1 MKQTD
6 RLEMIG
12 LMAVYVTIAIFTNSC
27 SNDAFFGLE
36 EERNK
41 WEEQSESIR
50 LNNLDLSEFLTV
62 SSLKPEE
69 WTDSDFMAFSA
80 ATERIGVTYSET
92 KNLYEF
98 KASCGK
104 DVNVSDTLY
113 SMVLNLFGHTNMIM
127 SSHDTQKKHKKT
139 NNREFF
145 WGLPDCGPAAVSHM
159 GQYAPSYSTAIAK
172 CDEMFPNWR
181 QNWGIPRDS
190 LGVYINKFVFVARYH
205 NMSFCSSP
213 ITSLKNIV
221 MFYFIQYPYG
231 HIVNVYKY
239 TRLGS
244 FGLLYYHDYSA
255 TSQGDGTLME
265 SQMSDIYP
273 FPLCIN

>member
-1 MKQTD
+1 MKQTNK
-6 RLEMIG
+6 LKMIDA
-12 LMAVYVTIAIFTNSC
+12 MAVSIMVALFTASC
-27 SNDAFFGLE
+27 SNDEFFGFDDE
-36 EERNK
+36 SYK
-41 WEEQSESIR
+41 MVDQSELIN
-50 LNNLDLSEFLTV
+50 LNNLDLSEYLSV
-62 SSLKPEE
+62 SSFNPEE
-69 WTDSDFMAFSA
+69 WSDSDYIAFSA
-80 ATERIGVTYSET
+80 ATERIGVSYSE
-92 KNLYEF
+92 KKKQYVF

-104 DVNVSDTLY
+104 DINVSDTLY
-113 SMVLNLFGHTNMIM
+113 KIVVNLFGHTNMIM
-127 SSHDTQKKHKKT
+127 SSRDTQKKRNKT
-139 NNREFF
+139 NNREMF

-190 LGVYINKFVFVARYH
+190 LGVYINEFVFVARYH